1 MAESFS
7 YESQNIYVALASYS
21 KKKYLE
27 YLDGGYSFSE
37 SDMDI
42 LRACSKNSSFQ
53 GEHVVN
59 ASSVAENATASRAYS
74 RTQAVSRS
82 MEMRA
87 KTRLDYWDS
96 ALKAAEKD
104 EVFYAGRTAAD
115 LSLHRDITTT
125 PDEVSI
131 TESFSI
137 DPETGEVS
145 PSTVVV

>member
-59 ASSVAENATASRAYS
+59 ASSVAESSTASRAYS
-74 RTQAVSRS
+74 RTQAVNRS